1 MPIRVPDELPAVNF
15 LREENVFVM
24 TTSRASGQE
33 IRPLKVLILNLMPKK
48 IETENQFLR
57 LLSNSPLQV
66 DIQLLRIDSRESRNT
81 PAEHLNNFYCNFE
94 DIQEQNFDGLI
105 VTGAP
110 LGLVEFNDV
119 AYWPQI
125 KQVLEWSKDH
135 VTSTLFVCWAVQ
147 AALNILYGIP
157 KQTRTDKLSGVYEHH
172 ILHPHAL
179 LTRGFDDSF
188 LAPHSR
194 YADFPAALIRDY
206 TDLEILAETEEG
218 DAYLFA
224 SKDKRI
230 AFVTG
235 HPEYDA
241 QTLAQEVDRSVKSLD
256 AKLTIPVDMATE
268 FMTQVAKLEGYQEDQ
283 AKKLAKQQVE
293 GASAMGQMFRLTTL
307 QDNTITT
314 SLQYAN
320 GQITLNGQKMSLE
333 DFVGMFAMPALNVPA
348 VPAIPQQ

>member
-94 DIQEQNFDGLI
+94 DIQDQ
-105 VTGAP
+105 AP

-241 QTLAQEVDRSVKSLD
+241 QTLAQEFFRDVEAGLDPDVPYNYFPHNDPQNTPRASWRSHGNLLFTNWLNYYV
-256 AKLTIPVDMATE
+256 
-268 FMTQVAKLEGYQEDQ
+268 Y
-283 AKKLAKQQVE
+283 
-293 GASAMGQMFRLTTL
+293 
-307 QDNTITT
+307 
-314 SLQYAN
+314 
-320 GQITLNGQKMSLE
+320 QITPYDLRHMNPTL
-333 DFVGMFAMPALNVPA
+333 D
-348 VPAIPQQ
+348 

>member
-1 MPIRVPDELPAVNF
+1 MPIRVQDELPAVNF
-15 LREENVFVM
+15 LRNENVFVM
-24 TTSRASGQE
+24 TTTRATTQE

-57 LLSNSPLQV
+57 LLSNSPLQL
-66 DIQLLRIDSRESRNT
+66 DIQLLRIDARESRNT

-94 DIQEQNFDGLI
+94 DICDQNFDGLI

-125 KQVLEWSKDH
+125 KQVLEWAKDH

-157 KQTRTDKLSGVYEHH
+157 KQTRSEKISGVYEHH
-172 ILHPHAL
+172 ILQPHAL

-241 QTLAQEVDRSVKSLD
+241 NTLASEFFRDVEAGLDPQVPHNYFPQNDPQNKPRVTWRSHGNLLFINWLNYYV
-256 AKLTIPVDMATE
+256 
-268 FMTQVAKLEGYQEDQ
+268 Y
-283 AKKLAKQQVE
+283 
-293 GASAMGQMFRLTTL
+293 
-307 QDNTITT
+307 
-314 SLQYAN
+314 
-320 GQITLNGQKMSLE
+320 QITPYDLRHMNPTL
-333 DFVGMFAMPALNVPA
+333 D
-348 VPAIPQQ
+348 

>member
-1 MPIRVPDELPAVNF
+1 MPIRVQDELPAVNF
-15 LREENVFVM
+15 LRNENVFVM
-24 TTSRASGQE
+24 TTTRATTQE

-66 DIQLLRIDSRESRNT
+66 DIQLLRIDARESRNT
-81 PAEHLNNFYCNFE
+81 PAEHLNNFYCNFD
-94 DIQEQNFDGLI
+94 DICDQNFDGLI

-125 KQVLEWSKDH
+125 KQVLEWAKDH

-157 KQTRTDKLSGVYEHH
+157 KQTRTEKISGVYEHH

-241 QTLAQEVDRSVKSLD
+241 NTLASEYFRDVEAGLNPEVPYNYFRKTIRRTNRAPPGAAMAICCL
-256 AKLTIPVDMATE
+256 LT
-268 FMTQVAKLEGYQEDQ
+268 G
-283 AKKLAKQQVE
+283 
-293 GASAMGQMFRLTTL
+293 S
-307 QDNTITT
+307 TITST
-314 SLQYAN
+314 RSRHT
-320 GQITLNGQKMSLE
+320 IC
-333 DFVGMFAMPALNVPA
+333 
-348 VPAIPQQ
+348 AI